1 MTEKNHTSILDLWLE
16 QLPVQVR
23 DTAKTLLSK
32 TINYEPKIGVMGK
45 SGSGKSSL
53 VNAILGKEVCKT
65 GSAGGCTRAFQEES
79 INISGTTITFVD
91 LPGISENKQH
101 HIEYNALYKE
111 KVKDL
116 DLILWVIKVND
127 RANKDDEE
135 FYEELIKFYD
145 KERILFVLSQCDN
158 IQPSREFNYITF
170 EPSTNQLV
178 AIEENRKRIY
188 EDFKLDPE
196 NVLPIACNYY
206 EGKFQNWNIES
217 LIIRTI
223 KAVPP
228 ESKSAIY
235 KTVSS
240 ENKAPEAKSEAK
252 GAFRTITES
261 VIDTIIDTIPIP
273 ELIKKVIKQVK
284 GKFLD
289 FAGKIWDS
297 IFD

>member
-196 NVLPIACNYY
+196 NVLPL
-206 EGKFQNWNIES
+206 S
-217 LIIRTI
+217 LIHI
-223 KAVPP
+223 
-228 ESKSAIY
+228 
-235 KTVSS
+235 
-240 ENKAPEAKSEAK
+240 
-252 GAFRTITES
+252 
-261 VIDTIIDTIPIP
+261 
-273 ELIKKVIKQVK
+273 
-284 GKFLD
+284 
-289 FAGKIWDS
+289 
-297 IFD
+297 